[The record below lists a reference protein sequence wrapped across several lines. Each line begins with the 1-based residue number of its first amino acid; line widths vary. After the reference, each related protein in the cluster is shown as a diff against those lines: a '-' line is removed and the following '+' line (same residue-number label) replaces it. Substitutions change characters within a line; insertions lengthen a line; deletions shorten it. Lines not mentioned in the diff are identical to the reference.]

1 MKLAVYIGLLRAG
14 EKALAQSF
22 RQLAEGHGDEPDVY
36 HLCHTLAGQSEEH
49 ERLLTPIVERYGEQ
63 PDDEPER
70 FRADAM
76 SESRT
81 GALALL
87 RDLQDVHMLACF
99 VDTTW
104 TVVKQGALALRD
116 EELLGVAT
124 RCEQQTKLQHDW
136 LSTRIKQAAP
146 QALLVSS

>member
-1 MKLAVYIGLLRAG
+1 MNLAVYIGLLHAG
-14 EKALAQSF
+14 EQSLAQSF

-36 HLCHTLAGQSEEH
+36 HLCHTFAQQCDEH
-49 ERLLTPIVERYGEQ
+49 EQRLAPIVERYGEQ
-63 PDDEPER
+63 PDAEPER
-70 FRADAM
+70 FRLEAM

-87 RDLQDVHMLACF
+87 RDLQDVRMLVSF

-116 EELLGVAT
+116 EELLAVASD
-124 RCEQQTKLQHDW
+124 CESQTKLQKDW
-136 LSTRIKQAAP
+136 LLTRIKQAAP
-146 QALLVSS
+146 QALLVES